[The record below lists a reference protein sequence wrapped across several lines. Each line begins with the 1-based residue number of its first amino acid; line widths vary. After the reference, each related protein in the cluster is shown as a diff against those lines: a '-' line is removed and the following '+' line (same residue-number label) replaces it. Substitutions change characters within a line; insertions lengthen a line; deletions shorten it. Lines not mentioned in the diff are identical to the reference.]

1 MLRCRTLPGREPATT
16 SPKASGGRIGAARP
30 ALSVYDSDLIWHRI
44 RDELRRIAGE
54 AQFEIWLAPL
64 SWHGQDDGRIT
75 VTAPQE
81 SLAWVRDRFGPALQA
96 AAERVTTDSG
106 VAVQLI
112 AEGDRPAVP
121 SPSVSSTDTAPPS
134 LRRRG
139 LHPKYTFE
147 QFVIGASNSFAHAAA
162 LAVAEH
168 PGTAYNP
175 LLLVGPPGV
184 GKTHLLHAVGNY
196 IAAHGGGLGV
206 RYTTAEDF
214 TNEFRSALVERS
226 VEPFKRHYRATGV
239 LLIDDVQF
247 LANKTRT
254 GEEFFHTF
262 NSLRESGSQIVM
274 TADRTP
280 QQMGGLE
287 QRLSQRFDSG
297 LTVTLAPPDLAMRRT
312 IIAKRAELDGIAI
325 PPDVAEVIAERVTD
339 TVRAVEAALI
349 RIAAYASLQRAPVT
363 AGLAERV
370 LTELYG
376 REQQRSPTRPAVGQI
391 QQLVAEAF
399 GLTHDELL
407 SASRATRI
415 TWPRQLAMFL
425 AREQTGESLPA
436 IGGAFGG
443 RDHTT
448 VLHACR
454 RVDER
459 VAADPAIADLLDR
472 FRRGVNG
479 PSVPGGPFTP
489 ESDREN

>member
-1 MLRCRTLPGREPATT
+1 M
-16 SPKASGGRIGAARP
+16 
-30 ALSVYDSDLIWHRI
+30 YDSDLIWHRM

-54 AQFEIWLAPL
+54 AQYEIWLAPL
-64 SWHGQDDGRIT
+64 AWYGQNDGLIT
-75 VTAPQE
+75 LTAPEE
-81 SLAWVRDRFGPALQA
+81 SLAWVRDRFGPALRA
-96 AAERVTTDSG
+96 AVERVTRSSTAT
-106 VAVQLI
+106 VRLI
-112 AEGDRPAVP
+112 AEGAEAPDP
-121 SPSVSSTDTAPPS
+121 SPTVTGSDATPPS

-147 QFVIGASNSFAHAAA
+147 QFVIGATNSFAHAAA

-175 LLLVGPPGV
+175 LLFVGPPGV
-184 GKTHLLHAVGNY
+184 GKTHLLHAIGNY

-206 RYTTAEDF
+206 SYATAEDF
-214 TNEFRSALVERS
+214 TNEFRSALEARS
-226 VEPFKRHYRATGV
+226 IEPFKRHYRATGV

-280 QQMGGLE
+280 QQMAGLE
-287 QRLSQRFDSG
+287 QRLSQRFDAG
-297 LTVTLAPPDLAMRRT
+297 LTVALAPPDLPMRRA
-312 IIAKRAELDGIAI
+312 IVAKRAELDGISI
-325 PPDVAEVIAERVTD
+325 PADVAEVIAERVTD

-363 AGLAERV
+363 AELARRV

-376 REQQRSPTRPAVGQI
+376 RQQRRTPARPDVRQI
-391 QQLVAEAF
+391 QRLVAEAF
-399 GLTHDELL
+399 DLTCDELL
-407 SASRATRI
+407 SSSRATRI

-436 IGGAFGG
+436 IGGAFAG

-459 VAADPAIADLLDR
+459 LAADPALADLLDR
-472 FRRGVNG
+472 LRRDV
-479 PSVPGGPFTP
+479 GGHGGSG
-489 ESDREN
+489 SDREN

>member
-1 MLRCRTLPGREPATT
+1 MPNVAGPGARDNLTE
-16 SPKASGGRIGAARP
+16 SPGGRTGAALP
-30 ALSVYDSDLIWHRI
+30 PLPMYDSDLIWHRM

-54 AQFEIWLAPL
+54 AQYEIWLAPL
-64 SWHGQDDGRIT
+64 SWHGHSEGQIT
-75 VTAPQE
+75 LTAPEE
-81 SLAWVRDRFGPALQA
+81 SLAWVQDRFGPALQT
-96 AAERVTTDSG
+96 AAERVAAGSGTT
-106 VAVQLI
+106 VRLI
-112 AEGDRPAVP
+112 AEGAGPAVP
-121 SPSVSSTDTAPPS
+121 SPAVAVADAASPS

-147 QFVIGASNSFAHAAA
+147 QFVIGSANSFAHAAA

-184 GKTHLLHAVGNY
+184 GKTHLLHAIGNY

-214 TNEFRSALVERS
+214 TNEFRSALEARS
-226 VEPFKRHYRATGV
+226 IEPFKRHYRATGV

-280 QQMGGLE
+280 QQMAGLE

-297 LTVTLAPPDLAMRRT
+297 LTVTVAPPDLPMRRA
-312 IIAKRAELDGIAI
+312 IIAKRAELDGITI
-325 PPDVAEVIAERVTD
+325 PAEVAEVIAARVTD

-349 RIAAYASLQRAPVT
+349 RIAAYASLQHTPVT
-363 AGLAERV
+363 AELAQRV

-376 REQQRSPTRPAVGQI
+376 REQERSPSRPAVGQI
-391 QQLVAEAF
+391 QQLVADAF
-399 GLTHDELL
+399 DLTCDELL
-407 SASRATRI
+407 SSSRATRV

-425 AREQTGESLPA
+425 AREQTGQSLPA

-459 VAADPAIADLLDR
+459 LAADPAVGDLLDR
-472 FRRGVNG
+472 FRRRVTG
-479 PSVPGGPFTP
+479 TP